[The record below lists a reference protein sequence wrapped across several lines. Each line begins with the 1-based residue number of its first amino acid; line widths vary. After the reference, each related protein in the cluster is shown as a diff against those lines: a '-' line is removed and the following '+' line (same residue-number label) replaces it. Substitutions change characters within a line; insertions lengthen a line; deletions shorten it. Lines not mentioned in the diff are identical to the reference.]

1 MNRETSTIL
10 VVITIAIMAILSVV
24 DNKIISDRIID
35 EISNNKCIELEKQIE
50 AITAKKNTL
59 FLIALERGK
68 KSPNRVYLD
77 SLEVTYGLN

>member
-1 MNRETSTIL
+1 MNISTSTIII
-10 VVITIAIMAILSVV
+10 VIEIAIMTIISVV
-24 DNKIISDRIID
+24 DNKINSDRIIN
-35 EISNNKCIELEKQIE
+35 EMRNNKCVELEKQIE
-50 AITAKKNTL
+50 AIKAKKNTL

>member
-10 VVITIAIMAILSVV
+10 VIITIAIMAILSVV

-35 EISNNKCIELEKQIE
+35 EISNNKCIELERQIE

-68 KSPNRVYLD
+68 KRPNRALLD
-77 SLEVTYGLN
+77 SLEIDYELR